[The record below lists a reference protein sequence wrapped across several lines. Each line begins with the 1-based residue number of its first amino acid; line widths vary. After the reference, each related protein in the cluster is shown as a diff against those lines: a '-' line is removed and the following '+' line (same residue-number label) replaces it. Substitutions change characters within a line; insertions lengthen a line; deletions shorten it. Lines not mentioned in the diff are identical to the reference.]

1 MAMEAQ
7 DKELARMLQER
18 ERAKA
23 KRAKERARQ
32 RKQQQ
37 QQQQQSAKPALPDP
51 DLTSDHVVKLANAD
65 GDDISY
71 SNPVDYIQSDDPFM
85 EPPMPDRRPT
95 RTGGASAAN
104 GGEASASKRR
114 PYHSNQLAEPSG
126 DQQHASIYDE
136 NYSNPVDLISS
147 SGGVDG
153 GMASR
158 NPRQQLRVSVN
169 VQRQTGTFGPASND
183 VDVDVD
189 DIYHLPVHESRQPP
203 HGARYGSWMLRWH

>member
-23 KRAKERARQ
+23 KRAKERARL

-37 QQQQQSAKPALPDP
+37 QQQQTAKPALPDP
-51 DLTSDHVVKLANAD
+51 DLTSELVVNRADH
-65 GDDISY
+65 DDISY

-95 RTGGASAAN
+95 RTVGASAAN
-104 GGEASASKRR
+104 GGEANAIKRR
-114 PYHSNQLAEPSG
+114 PYQSNQLAEPSSELL
-126 DQQHASIYDE
+126 QYDD

-147 SGGVDG
+147 SGGSDA
-153 GMASR
+153 MASR
-158 NPRQQLRVSVN
+158 NTRQQLRVSVN
-169 VQRQTGTFGPASND
+169 VQRQTGSFGPAGND
-183 VDVDVD
+183 IDGDVD
-189 DIYHLPVHESRQPP
+189 DIYHLPVHESRQTP
-203 HGARYGSWMLRWH
+203 HGAR

>member
-23 KRAKERARQ
+23 KRAKERARL
-32 RKQQQ
+32 RKQQL

-51 DLTSDHVVKLANAD
+51 DLTSDHVVKRD

-85 EPPMPDRRPT
+85 EPPLPDRRPS
-95 RTGGASAAN
+95 RPGLGADAN
-104 GGEASASKRR
+104 AGKRR
-114 PYHSNQLAEPSG
+114 PYHSSPQAETSV
-126 DQQHASIYDE
+126 DQPHASLFDE

-147 SGGVDG
+147 SGG
-153 GMASR
+153 AR
-158 NPRQQLRVSVN
+158 QLRVSVN
-169 VQRQTGTFGPASND
+169 IQRQTGTFGPASTGAD
-183 VDVDVD
+183 GDAD
-189 DIYHLPVHESRQPP
+189 DIYHLPVHERRPTHLEIHAP
-203 HGARYGSWMLRWH
+203 HGAR